1 MNCWQ
6 ARPGIL
12 ALIDGSLSE
21 SARERLASHL
31 ESCPACNAF
40 RTRQLERDDL
50 MRAGWAEL
58 EPSSRIW
65 KRIETRIE
73 SAPAPFRKRWA
84 ERWASRTPMPP
95 LRDWADYYPSL
106 TQAAAGVALVVFSFL
121 LLQVAS
127 KPDPNLL
134 AEIDSYR
141 LEAPANPF
149 LPEPTGENPFLSEFT
164 TAGNP
169 FQAALRSEK

>member
-1 MNCWQ
+1 MGG
-6 ARPGIL
+6 AGTLKP
-12 ALIDGSLSE
+12 
-21 SARERLASHL
+21 HL
-31 ESCPACNAF
+31 ETNRDPDRVGSSALPETVD
-40 RTRQLERDDL
+40 RTLGVEHAD
-50 MRAGWAEL
+50 A
-58 EPSSRIW
+58 
-65 KRIETRIE
+65 
-73 SAPAPFRKRWA
+73 
-84 ERWASRTPMPP
+84 

-149 LPEPTGENPFLSEFT
+149 LPQPTGENPFLSEFT